1 MNTTVKKNR
10 ISKTDNR
17 DNRLLAEVE
26 SFCPICGIPLIEE
39 KNGKHIKNFDDA
51 HIYPHSPTK
60 EQREALKGITPPDDI
75 ESIDNLIPLCKR
87 CHKSYDSFTSYTDY
101 YNLRRI
107 KDRISVC
114 YDLKCGLVSIGIES
128 EISKVL
134 HELEGIDASEF
145 VELKLD
151 PIPIKAKIPSGTF
164 QTKIIQLATI
174 YYPYLRTQFQQ
185 IDSRKTNK
193 FLTIATEFK
202 LVFTKASQENLL
214 LEEIFNQLVSWL
226 KSKTLGSDSA
236 CEIVIAF
243 FIHDCEVF
251 NALPK

>member
-1 MNTTVKKNR
+1 MAKKNR

-17 DNRLLAEVE
+17 DNRLLAEVAL
-26 SFCPICGIPLIEE
+26 FCPLCGVPLIVE
-39 KNGKHIKNFDDA
+39 KEGKHIKNFDNA

-60 EQREALKGITPPDDI
+60 EQKEALKGITPPNDI

-87 CHKSYDSFTSYTDY
+87 CHKTYDSFTSHTDY
-101 YNLRRI
+101 YRLRRI
-107 KDRISVC
+107 KDRNSVS
-114 YDLKCGLVSIGIES
+114 YDLKCGLASIGIED
-128 EISKVL
+128 EILKVL
-134 HELEGIDASEF
+134 HELEGIEVSEF
-145 VELKLD
+145 LELKFD
-151 PIPIKAKIPSGTF
+151 PIPIKKKIPSGTF

-202 LVFTKASQENLL
+202 LVFTKASQESFL

-243 FIHDCEVF
+243 FIHNCEVF
-251 NALPK
+251 NALSK